1 MNREPWKAFRE
12 THRDTKSYNCRALL
26 RYSCTTELDTPFNS
40 KLRRLPAKISIGKN
54 CLVSAVQG
62 IYYTLVVVD
71 IVSAD
76 PGAVSENENISRY
89 VYLKSH
95 TVNLKTIVEVRTLI
109 LVSDLLMLFIFP
121 FLCILSIVVQNWK
134 RLDISNKFE

>member
-54 CLVSAVQG
+54 YLVSAVQG

-76 PGAVSENENISRY
+76 PGPFQ
-89 VYLKSH
+89 
-95 TVNLKTIVEVRTLI
+95 KTKTLAG
-109 LVSDLLMLFIFP
+109 VFI
-121 FLCILSIVVQNWK
+121 
-134 RLDISNKFE
+134 